1 MDLGLTGRS
10 VAVLGAGSGLG
21 RATALAFAEEG
32 ATVTVFGRRAEPLEA
47 VAKEAAS
54 RGAAPVRVV
63 AGDLRSADDLE
74 SLARAAAYAGDGAIW
89 ALVANG
95 GGPPPG
101 GFDAFDDAAWQDA
114 FESTLLGYVRAIRAC
129 LPWLRADGGGRI
141 LANTSSSAKAALDG
155 LILSNV
161 FRLGVLGL
169 ARSLATELAP
179 DGILINAIAPGK
191 FDTERIT
198 VTDRARAQRTERT
211 LEAVR
216 AANEAG
222 IPLGRYGSPEEF
234 ARAAVFHCSAANT
247 YVTGQ
252 LVLADGGAYQG
263 Y

>member
-21 RATALAFAEEG
+21 RATALAFADEG
-32 ATVTVFGRRAEPLEA
+32 ALVTVFGRRTETLEA
-47 VAKEAAS
+47 VAKEAAG
-54 RGAAPVRVV
+54 RGAAPVGVV

-74 SLARAAAYAGDGAIW
+74 SLAHAAADAGDGAIW
-89 ALVANG
+89 ALVVNG

-101 GFDAFDDAAWQDA
+101 GFDAFDDAAWRDA
-114 FESTLLGYVRAIRAC
+114 FESTLLGYVRTIRVC
-129 LPWLRADGGGRI
+129 LPWLRAGGGGRI
-141 LANTSSSAKAALDG
+141 LANTSSAKAALDG

-179 DGILINAIAPGK
+179 DGILVNAIAPGK

-198 VTDRARAQRTERT
+198 VTDRARARRTGRT

-216 AANEAG
+216 AANEAA

>member
-21 RATALAFAEEG
+21 RATALGFAAEG

-47 VAKEAAS
+47 VAKEAAR

-63 AGDLRSADDLE
+63 AGDLRAAGDLE
-74 SLARAAAYAGDGAIW
+74 RLARAAADAGGGAIW

-114 FESTLLGYVRAIRAC
+114 FESSLLGYVRAVRAC
-129 LPWLRADGGGRI
+129 LPFLRASGGRI

-155 LILSNV
+155 LVLSNV

-169 ARSLATELAP
+169 VRSLATELAP
-179 DGILINAIAPGK
+179 DGILVNAIAPGK
-191 FDTERIT
+191 FDTER
-198 VTDRARAQRTERT
+198 VAALDRARAQRAGSTAG
-211 LEAVR
+211 AVR
-216 AANEAG
+216 AATEAG
-222 IPLGRYGSPEEF
+222 IPLRRYGSPEEF